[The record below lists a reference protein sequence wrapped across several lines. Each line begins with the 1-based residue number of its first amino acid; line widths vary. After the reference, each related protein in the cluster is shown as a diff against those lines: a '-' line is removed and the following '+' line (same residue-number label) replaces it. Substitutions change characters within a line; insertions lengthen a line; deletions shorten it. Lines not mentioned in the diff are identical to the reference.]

1 MARLNKN
8 GTLSGLMGD
17 VVMRAYNNTTYVYV
31 RQEKVNNP
39 QTRGQ
44 MVQRTKKQNIVNLYG
59 ALKPALK
66 DNFQGKVG
74 KQSDYTMFVSCN
86 LSQQPVYL
94 TSKEASADYYS
105 VVAPYIVAFGKLS
118 PIECSIEDGWLVSN
132 IIVGDI
138 DLNND
143 VKVCELANVICSNNA
158 EWREGDILEFIVC
171 KQKFQEDTSG
181 ELINVKAECEYA
193 NVVLDIADKSKLG
206 RYLDNMELKADAN
219 GCLCLHASSYGG
231 YAIVQKRK
239 TAKDVATGVQS
250 LVVVNPLLE
259 RYTSEEQCEKAI
271 QSYEKR
277 H

>member
-118 PIECSIEDGWLVSN
+118 PIEYSIENEWLVSN
-132 IIVGDI
+132 IIVGNVE
-138 DLNND
+138 LNND
-143 VKVCELANVICSNNA
+143 TKVCELANMILSYNA
-158 EWREGDILEFIVC
+158 EWKEGDTLEFIIC
-171 KQKFQEDTSG
+171 KQNFREDASG
-181 ELINVKAECEYA
+181 ETVNVRAECEYA
-193 NVVLDIADKSKLG
+193 NIVLDNGDKSKLS
-206 RYLDNMELKADAN
+206 RYLDNIELKADGN

-250 LVVVNPLLE
+250 LAVVNPLLE
-259 RYTSEEQCEKAI
+259 KYTSEEQCEKAI
-271 QSYEKR
+271 KSYGKK